1 MDKYKRD
8 KEPDAPS
15 VERFTILTEALQEVM
30 DLHHNN
36 LLDGLIIECRFKGGV
51 DYLFKSLFLTKK
63 DACEMTDIIADR
75 CEEFPQHFFEGS
87 PEDEKEK

>member
-1 MDKYKRD
+1 MDGYKRK
-8 KEPDAPS
+8 KEPATPDTGKL
-15 VERFTILTEALQEVM
+15 TILTDAIQEVM
-30 DLHHNN
+30 DLHHTG
-36 LLDGLIIECRFKGGV
+36 LLDGLIIECRLKGGV